1 MRTDSGQPYFSNGVM
16 IVAAAAI
23 LALIGTYCSQFIV
36 WVGILACIALTVCW
50 ALIPKFNIFMDSRI
64 KVFKYL
70 YYDSRNEPMSY
81 ALWSLCMVAV
91 VFWGLGQW
99 LQDRYLE
106 LDTIYGFTSLYVVFC
121 VMTFVGYYK
130 DYDRLP

>member
-1 MRTDSGQPYFSNGVM
+1 MRNTTGMPYFSNGIM
-16 IVAAAAI
+16 IIGACAL
-23 LALIGTYCSQFIV
+23 LALIGTYCSEFIT
-36 WVGILACIALTVCW
+36 WVGILGTIALVVCW
-50 ALIPKFNIFMDSRI
+50 ALIPEFNMFMDNRI
-64 KVFKYL
+64 KVHKYL

-106 LDTIYGFTSLYVVFC
+106 LDTIYGFTSLYFVFC